1 VNVRQNMQ
9 KKRFIFFF
17 FVCLLVEGIQAQLDP
32 QFSQY
37 MKNQAAT
44 NPGSIAQN
52 EMLDISGIYKQ
63 QWAGFKNAP
72 ENMFFSVSMPLTISE
87 TKHGMGIGF
96 FRNSAGLFK
105 NQSVLLQ
112 YSYKMK
118 LFNGVLGLGVNVGF
132 VNQTFNR
139 NDADPTGNG
148 GQIPDGDDY
157 HSQND
162 PLLSGASEDDDIVFD
177 AGFGA
182 FFTNENAFAGL
193 SVLHLTAPETNFGG
207 STKLYIPR
215 IFYLAGGY
223 NISLSNTFYVLQ
235 PSAQV
240 RTDLSSYQIE
250 LSCLLE
256 YDKKIHGGISYRLQ
270 DAVIFML
277 GLDLFNGLNIG
288 YAYDLPISKMIKSGG
303 SHEIF
308 LRYSFK
314 LEFAK
319 KNKVKAIDVL

>member
-1 VNVRQNMQ
+1 MQ

-17 FVCLLVEGIQAQLDP
+17 FLCFLVEGIQAQLDP
-32 QFSQY
+32 QFSHY
-37 MKNQAAT
+37 MENQAAT

-52 EMLDISGIYKQ
+52 EMLNLSGAYKQ
-63 QWAGFKNAP
+63 QWSGFKNAP
-72 ENMFFSVSMPLTISE
+72 ENMFFSVNMPLTIAE
-87 TKHGMGIGF
+87 TKHGVGIGF
-96 FRNSAGLFK
+96 LRESVGLFR

-118 LFNGVLGLGVNVGF
+118 LFDGVLGLGLNVGV

-162 PLLSGASEDDDIVFD
+162 QILSGASEDDDIAFD

-182 FFTNENAFAGL
+182 FFTNDDMFAGL
-193 SVLHLTAPETNFGG
+193 SVLHLTAPETDFGG

-215 IFYLAGGY
+215 IFYLTGGY
-223 NISLSNTFYVLQ
+223 NISLSNTFYVVK
-235 PSAQV
+235 PSTQI

-250 LSCLLE
+250 LTCLLE
-256 YDKKIHGGISYRLQ
+256 YNKKIHGGISYRLQ
-270 DAVIFML
+270 DAFVFML

-288 YAYDLPISKMIKSGG
+288 YAYDLPTSKMIKSGG

-314 LEFAK
+314 LELAK
-319 KNKVKAIDVL
+319 KNKVRAIDVL